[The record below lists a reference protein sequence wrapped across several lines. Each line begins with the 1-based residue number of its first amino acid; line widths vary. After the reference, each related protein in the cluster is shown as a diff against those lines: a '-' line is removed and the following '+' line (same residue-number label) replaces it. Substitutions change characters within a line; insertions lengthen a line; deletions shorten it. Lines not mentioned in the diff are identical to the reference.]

1 MTSIIKIEQKIFKK
15 FNILLFFFLL
25 KIKNAYNYFI
35 GYFKVHVYRLMFIGD
50 NFFFYFK
57 FYRNDIVKSSI

>member
-1 MTSIIKIEQKIFKK
+1 MTYIIKIEQKFFKK

-35 GYFKVHVYRLMFIGD
+35 GYFKVHVYR
-50 NFFFYFK
+50 
-57 FYRNDIVKSSI
+57 